1 LFSIYP
7 CQQLL
12 HYHRH
17 LPQHKGVKRTSHSL
31 SLLANPLLPA
41 TPLHRSCASEVAD
54 ARRVRLMVRE
64 NKSTQRGC
72 VLDSFSR
79 SVARTERERESLL
92 TVYVRALHYRL
103 FMFPSLAA
111 GSRRTC
117 DSRIMTIMQRRR
129 ENCFF
134 SSSNA
139 RERANSKVQNHPA
152 AVRSAAKYNKTYCS
166 VCQRCSLTLAAR
178 PF

>member
-1 LFSIYP
+1 MSAITP
-7 CQQLL
+7 SPPPTPTQ
-12 HYHRH
+12 RG
-17 LPQHKGVKRTSHSL
+17 KANISL
-31 SLLANPLLPA
+31 SPIVGANPIA
-41 TPLHRSCASEVAD
+41 TCDAPLHRSCASKVAD
-54 ARRVRLMVRE
+54 APRRVRLMVRE

-72 VLDSFSR
+72 VLYSFSR
-79 SVARTERERESLL
+79 SVARTQSAKERESLL

-139 RERANSKVQNHPA
+139 RERA
-152 AVRSAAKYNKTYCS
+152 R
-166 VCQRCSLTLAAR
+166 AR
-178 PF
+178 E